1 MAGVGAPPKDPSK
14 RARRNADPVPT
25 TKLTFEPADQPRL
38 PAKTPE
44 GLAWPARTKAWW
56 KMWGESPQ
64 AKARLFSAS
73 DWSEL
78 LDTAA
83 IHALFWRGD
92 VKVAAELRLRVAKF
106 GATMEDRARLRIQFA
121 QADEADAKRPESTSR
136 ERYADLKV
144 LPTVAG

>member
-1 MAGVGAPPKDPSK
+1 MMAGRGFAPKPADKRAGHSKDPV
-14 RARRNADPVPT
+14 AT

-38 PAKTPE
+38 PAKTPDGE
-44 GLAWPARTKAWW
+44 VWPARTKAWW

-78 LDTAA
+78 MDTAVL
-83 IHALFWRGD
+83 HARFWTGD
-92 VKVAAELRLRVAKF
+92 VRVAPELRLRVAKF

-121 QADEADAKRPESTSR
+121 AADDADARRPAGEVAL
-136 ERYADLKV
+136 EDRYGDLRAV
-144 LPTVAG
+144 T